1 MKNINDICVIVQA
14 RLGSQRIPGKM
25 LKEFAATTLMDI
37 SLEKIKNSRV
47 IPKSNFFASVYE
59 EELVNVSEKHD
70 ANIFHRS
77 EISANSEGTPLTEMY
92 EWWNALPFEYCVL
105 INACAPFL
113 TVETIDKFI
122 EAYMETDSD
131 GMFGVMEK
139 KNYFWNTDGKL
150 ITNWPEGQA
159 CMNTKFVETTHE
171 GAHCLYAGRM
181 DRIGDG
187 IWMGD
192 FQKPGDIELYPMDE
206 FESLDIDYQ
215 WQFDMCES
223 IYLQRKAK

>member
-1 MKNINDICVIVQA
+1 LKNINDICVIVQA

-25 LKEFAATTLMDI
+25 LKEFAGTTLMDI
-37 SLEKIKNSRV
+37 SLEKIMRSKV
-47 IPKSNFFASVYE
+47 IPKGNFFASVYE
-59 EELVNVSEKHD
+59 EELVNVSEKHNT
-70 ANIFHRS
+70 NIFYRS
-77 EISANSEGTPLTEMY
+77 EKSANSEGTPLTEMY

-113 TVETIDKFI
+113 TIETIDKFV
-122 EAYMETDSD
+122 EAYVKTDSD

-159 CMNTKFVETTHE
+159 CMNTKFVETTYE

-187 IWMGD
+187 VWMGD

-223 IYLQRKAK
+223 IYLQRKTK